1 MNGNDLK
8 VGTSTAIPYNVSPGT
23 LEYYIQ
29 KALGVT
35 DIEVNSLGNAVDG
48 YTFYIDFFGI
58 TSEVPIDVS
67 AASLVGEAGV
77 TISIDVTK
85 LRAADKTL
93 NYISIE
99 NNLLSQLG
107 TVPAVTLTISD
118 SKAICVATSGC

>member
-1 MNGNDLK
+1 LNGNDLK
-8 VGTSTAIPYNVSPGT
+8 VGTSTAIPYNVAPWT

-48 YTFYIDFFGI
+48 YTYYIDFFGI

-67 AASLVGEAGV
+67 AASLVGETGV
-77 TISIDVTK
+77 AISIDVTK
-85 LRAADKTL
+85 LRAADQTL

-107 TVPAVTLTISD
+107 TVPAITLTMND